1 MMITGN
7 IVDGV
12 LYVQLPQGFY
22 DVDGTEIR
30 VEGYS
35 GEKVALKPDAK
46 VRTIAVQKVPKCA
59 VKGDGEEWDYGT
71 YAVSIDLAKIT
82 HDNNPD
88 DLDTEFYYRKMLKE
102 WTIIY
107 TNVKVYGE
115 PISFVINHNVQS
127 VDLEKY
133 PYCSASVRDLTGK
146 DEPFVLTFNRGKMID
161 DLLKGFIDKY
171 EATVY
176 SSGTGSSFDKM
187 GIRGK
192 IEYMWGDRS
201 RYEKMIMPVLVLPK
215 DYQQAAEQVKQ
226 FMDSEIHGWKV
237 KYNLAAQPDA
247 VMIGNILSGLNTIAS
262 GVSCLDV
269 KVRHTSEHRAMMT
282 FIRNLRDT
290 VASYIK
296 EN

>member
-1 MMITGN
+1 MMIAGN

-12 LYVQLPQGFY
+12 LYVQLPSGFY
-22 DVDGTEIR
+22 DVDGTEIQ
-30 VEGYS
+30 VTGYS

-46 VRTIAVQKVPKCA
+46 VRVIAVQKVPKCA

-71 YAVSIDLAKIT
+71 YAVSIDLAKIA

-88 DLDTEFYYRKMLKE
+88 DLETEFYYRKMLKE

-115 PISFVINHNVQS
+115 PISFVVNHDIQS

-133 PYCSASVRDLTGK
+133 PYCCATVRDLTGK
-146 DEPFVLTFNRGKMID
+146 DEPFVLTFNRARMIA
-161 DLLKGFIDKY
+161 DLLKEFTDKY

-176 SSGTGSSFDKM
+176 SSGTNSSFDKM

-201 RYEKMIMPVLVLPK
+201 CYEKMIMPVLVLPK
-215 DYQQAAEQVKQ
+215 DYQQAAEKVKQ
-226 FMDSEIHGWKV
+226 FMDSEIQGWKV
-237 KYNLAAQPDA
+237 KYNLAAQPDD
-247 VMIGNILSGLNTIAS
+247 VMIGNILSGLNNIAT
-262 GVSCLDV
+262 GVSRLDV
-269 KVRHTSEHRAMMT
+269 KVRHTSEHRAVMT
-282 FIRNLRDT
+282 HIRNLRDM

>member
-1 MMITGN
+1 MMISGN

-46 VRTIAVQKVPKCA
+46 VRTVMSQKIPKCA

-71 YAVSIDLAKIT
+71 YAVSIDLAKIA
-82 HDNNPD
+82 HVNNPD

-115 PISFVINHNVQS
+115 PISFVVNHNVQS

-133 PYCSASVRDLTGK
+133 PCCSATVRDLTGK
-146 DEPFVLTFNRGKMID
+146 EEPFVLTFNRGKMVA
-161 DLLKGFIDKY
+161 DLLKEFTDKY

-176 SSGTGSSFDKM
+176 SSGTGTSFDKM

-192 IEYMWGDRS
+192 IEYMWSDRS
-201 RYEKMIMPVLVLPK
+201 RYERMIMPVLILPK

-226 FMDSEIHGWKV
+226 FMDSEVQGWKV

-247 VMIGNILSGLNTIAS
+247 VMIGNILNSLNMIIPD
-262 GVSCLDV
+262 VSRLDV
-269 KVRHTSEHRAMMT
+269 KVRHTSEHRTAMAR
-282 FIRNLRDT
+282 IRELRDT
-290 VASYIK
+290 VARYIK